1 MTIAFLR
8 MATVELEDAVAYYN
22 QQSEGLGYQ
31 FAVEVQK
38 TLQRI
43 AEFPEAW
50 PALSERTR
58 RCRLRRFPYGVIYR
72 VIEDTLLVVAVM
84 HLHRHPDAWRS
95 RVFQHPDD
103 PQ

>member
-1 MTIAFLR
+1 MTVEFLR
-8 MATVELEDAVAYYN
+8 IAMVELEDAVAYYN

-38 TLQRI
+38 TLHRI
-43 AEFPEAW
+43 VEFPEAW
-50 PALSERTR
+50 PVLSERTR

-72 VIEDTLLVVAVM
+72 VINDSLLVIAVM
-84 HLHRHPDAWRS
+84 HMHRHPDTWRN
-95 RVFQHPDD
+95 RVSQRPND